1 MLNEE
6 KQDYSSEES
15 EEDLDQAQH
24 SVTEKT
30 PLKKKRE
37 FTSQDPDFYS
47 ILPEG
52 TPSFRSAFSV
62 VATMAG
68 AGVLGL
74 PFAVRQVD

>member
-30 PLKKKRE
+30 PFKKKKRIY
-37 FTSQDPDFYS
+37 FP
-47 ILPEG
+47 
-52 TPSFRSAFSV
+52 RS
-62 VATMAG
+62 
-68 AGVLGL
+68 
-74 PFAVRQVD
+74 